1 MDIEELRGRPHL
13 SASAIN
19 DYVECG
25 LLYKLSRIDSFP
37 KEFIPEALILGSAV
51 HEALKEFYRER
62 MNAVTLSIEEL
73 IMRFEK
79 IWREKAEGN
88 EAISY
93 KDGKDFNT
101 LLNEGK
107 GLLETY
113 YRNLRDDHFRV
124 LAMEEPFEFTLEGLD
139 LPVIGI
145 IDLLEE
151 DESGTLIITDHKTA
165 GKSYASDDVDRNFQL
180 TVYHMAA
187 KHNGYAGREILLK
200 LDCLIKTKT
209 PRFEAYYTTRSEK
222 DERRAIRKIL
232 AVANG
237 IGKAIFIPND
247 TSWRCKDCT
256 YKTHCNDWF
265 GGKP

>member
-1 MDIEELRGRPHL
+1 MDIEKLRSKPHL

-25 LLYKLSRIDSFP
+25 LLYKLSRIDGFN
-37 KEFIPEALILGSAV
+37 KEFIPEALIFGSAV
-51 HEALKEFYRER
+51 HEALREFYKER
-62 MNAVTLSIEEL
+62 MNDTTLSSEEL
-73 IMRFEK
+73 ITRFER

-88 EAISY
+88 DAISY
-93 KDGKDFNT
+93 KDGKDFT
-101 LLNEGK
+101 ILLNEGK
-107 GLLETY
+107 SLLGTY
-113 YRNLRDDHFRV
+113 YKNLRDDHFRV
-124 LAMEEPFEFTLEGLD
+124 LAVEEPFEFSLEGLD
-139 LPVIGI
+139 IPVIGI

-165 GKSYASDDVDRNFQL
+165 GKSYTSREVDGNFQL
-180 TVYHMAA
+180 TIYHMAA
-187 KHNGYAGREILLK
+187 KSNGYADREILLK

-222 DERRAIRKIL
+222 DERRAMRKIL

-237 IGKAIFIPND
+237 IEKAVFVPND
-247 TSWRCKDCT
+247 TSWKCKDCT

-265 GGKP
+265 GG